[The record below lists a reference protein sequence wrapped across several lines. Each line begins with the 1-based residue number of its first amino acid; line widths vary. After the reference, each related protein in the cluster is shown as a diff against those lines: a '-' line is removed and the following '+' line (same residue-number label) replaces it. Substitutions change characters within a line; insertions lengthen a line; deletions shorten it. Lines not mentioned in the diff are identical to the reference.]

1 MKPELLERHA
11 ALVEQTKET
20 QVEREIRAMEAAL
33 GLDTYINRMIEA
45 GAQAL
50 TPQQIQRE
58 VGWGGYQNIGP
69 HLSLADDYMSGQCKP
84 WYQNEMDLQEI
95 RGIGRWL
102 AGSDETATCVLRNI
116 KHYTIGE
123 GFTISVTS
131 RDGMG
136 AEQLATQVQAFIDEF
151 MEANEFTDD
160 GESEVLASS
169 VIDGELL
176 LWLTFRGYDPP
187 KIRFVGG
194 EQITEPGDA
203 RAIEDY
209 LGMPGLCWK
218 FGVATDQGNCENV
231 HGYFVDWFGR
241 GSSWDFIPESE
252 SVFIKRN
259 VPRLCKRG
267 ISDFYVPFK
276 RLDRGAKLFDSAVL
290 GATIQ
295 ASIAYIKEH
304 AAGTPE
310 ASLTSALNSRLTQQV
325 NVMRS
330 DGQIESVTGENH
342 FGGKVIN
349 VAGTKYHAGP
359 MGTPQGPT
367 YMEIYQAVTRR
378 VGSRWCMPEYMI
390 SSDASNSN
398 YASTLV
404 AESPFILA
412 IKDEQ
417 GALGR
422 KIKQLI
428 WKAIQMVANAG
439 RFPMPVHE
447 MQGLIEIKVEAPS
460 PESRDPV
467 KEEQVRDSQQNAGI
481 LSKKTRATQSGLD
494 YDQEQANIA
503 GEPQQAA
510 PMMPGQPQAAIPGQ
524 PQQLALP
531 NYPGTEGEDRT
542 VFLAAKAM
550 NVLMENC
557 GANAPGGG
565 GFQPGNTCGGGGG
578 GGRPRRVKKGMSG
591 EYWLDG
597 GLALFADGDIGDFN
611 HEGLAMA
618 EAQREMIDEISG
630 HLDDFDTSPFTDDEF
645 IDWDGFEDALKAEL
659 DGEDVDEWIAEKG
672 IDQNTFLVAQG
683 FGDPRL
689 WAAAKHGWI
698 RVAGN
703 DVQMVGISKER
714 LSDLADGLADAYGD
728 NLEDDEAFDIEV
740 VDAESAMP
748 GKTVQS
754 KTYSDVPYSVI
765 AEGGMSELRDYLFE
779 HLGAGDYEATESDNC
794 GANAPGGGGFQP
806 GNDCAR
812 GNGGGGGGSAGKQYV
827 NKTPKTAAELSG
839 KVPQED
845 GKPVRAK
852 SFTGYHVTKRENL
865 ESILKNGFD
874 LSKAKPRFLNDL
886 AVSMTTTDKA
896 AKKWFT
902 KNVKG
907 AEFDSKKYAV
917 VEVKFKG
924 RKLGE
929 SNIMGMGVGTNDPR
943 TYSKTVM
950 RNGYDLRGGSVM
962 YLYNTKA
969 IASIREVE

>member
-11 ALVEQTKET
+11 SLVEQTKET
-20 QVEREIRAMEAAL
+20 QIEREIRAMEAAL

-123 GFTISVTS
+123 GFTISATS

-136 AEQLATQVQAFIDEF
+136 AEQLAMQVQAFIDEF
-151 MEANEFTDD
+151 MEANDFTDD
-160 GESEVLASS
+160 GESETLASAI
-169 VIDGELL
+169 IDGEVL
-176 LWLTFRGYDPP
+176 LWLSFRGYDPP

-241 GSSWDFIPESE
+241 GTSWDFIPESE

-276 RLDRGAKLFDSAVL
+276 RLDRGSKLFDSAVL

-310 ASLTSALNSRLTQQV
+310 ASLTSALNNRLTQQV
-325 NVMRS
+325 NVMRG

-439 RFPMPVHE
+439 RFPMPAFE

-494 YDQEQANIA
+494 YEQEQANIA
-503 GEPQQAA
+503 SEPQQAA

-524 PQQLALP
+524 AQQLALP
-531 NYPGTEGEDRT
+531 NYPGTEGEERT
-542 VFLAAKAM
+542 AFLAAKAIS
-550 NVLMENC
+550 VL
-557 GANAPGGG
+557 
-565 GFQPGNTCGGGGG
+565 
-578 GGRPRRVKKGMSG
+578 
-591 EYWLDG
+591 
-597 GLALFADGDIGDFN
+597 
-611 HEGLAMA
+611 
-618 EAQREMIDEISG
+618 
-630 HLDDFDTSPFTDDEF
+630 
-645 IDWDGFEDALKAEL
+645 
-659 DGEDVDEWIAEKG
+659 
-672 IDQNTFLVAQG
+672 
-683 FGDPRL
+683 
-689 WAAAKHGWI
+689 
-698 RVAGN
+698 
-703 DVQMVGISKER
+703 
-714 LSDLADGLADAYGD
+714 
-728 NLEDDEAFDIEV
+728 LE
-740 VDAESAMP
+740 S
-748 GKTVQS
+748 
-754 KTYSDVPYSVI
+754 
-765 AEGGMSELRDYLFE
+765 
-779 HLGAGDYEATESDNC
+779 C

-812 GNGGGGGGSAGKQYV
+812 GGGGGSAGKQYV
-827 NKTPKTAAELSG
+827 NKSPKTAAEISG
-839 KVPQED
+839 KVPQEN
-845 GKPVRAK
+845 GKAVSVR
-852 SFTGYHVTKRENL
+852 SYTGYHVTKRENL
-865 ESILKNGFD
+865 DAILQNGFD
-874 LSKAKPRFLNDL
+874 LSKATPTWQNDY
-886 AVSMTTTDKA
+886 AVSMTKSANA

-902 KNVKG
+902 PNVKG
-907 AEFDSKKYAV
+907 AQLDMKKYAV
-917 VEVKFKG
+917 LEVKFKG
-924 RKLGE
+924 RAFDPDDHRGFSSV
-929 SNIMGMGVGTNDPR
+929 SNTPQSY
-943 TYSKTVM
+943 T
-950 RNGYDLRGGSVM
+950 RNVIRSGYDVTGGGSVM
-962 YLYNTKA
+962 YLYNPKA